1 MTTTV
6 AENMTDYKVFINKS
20 TVPVTTGDMCK
31 QLMSE
36 ILQKR
41 GVNIELDIV
50 SNPEFLKE

>member
-1 MTTTV
+1 VTTTV